1 MTRGKCV
8 NRDDR
13 EGIKWKQKLKAPNE
27 GMRIAWASVQKF
39 GAPVSSPRDHQFSLA
54 ANLTRHPIKTHDSYT
69 CNMSPGV
76 YSYGFIKKNPIFFFI
91 KILNL
96 VIIIF

>member
-39 GAPVSSPRDHQFSLA
+39 GAPVSSPRDHQFS
-54 ANLTRHPIKTHDSYT
+54 
-69 CNMSPGV
+69 
-76 YSYGFIKKNPIFFFI
+76 
-91 KILNL
+91 
-96 VIIIF
+96 